1 MMELLWLLLPVAAAS
16 GWLAARRTAR
26 HDVEPERAVTFS
38 SHYIKGLNYLL
49 TEQSD
54 RALEVFI
61 DMVDVD
67 PDTVETHLILGSLFR
82 RRGEVDRAIRIHQNL
97 VERENLDPAQRANAL
112 MELGRDYM
120 KAGLL
125 DQAESLFKELIQ
137 LGFLQADAYR
147 RLRALYERERDW
159 ANAIWASE
167 QLCEFSTEPQNRR
180 IAQYHCELGEMARS
194 KGDAP
199 DAGRHARKAL
209 SFDQDC
215 ARAGILMGDLALD
228 DANPRLAVEHYSRV
242 MRRDAGFISLVLPRI
257 QDAFT
262 RLEDARGLESLLTE
276 LRDQHPSEATSLA
289 LAQALEARGRLDDL
303 DTLLREEMARDKV
316 SLKLLP
322 VYLRLKAQRN
332 AATADVLPAA
342 IGMLDRYLEGHVCN
356 TCTQCGFQSRTHF
369 WHCPSC
375 QGWATIRP
383 VDSLI
388 DQRPETCLTPP

>member
-147 RLRALYERERDW
+147 RCVPCMSANGIGPMPSGPANSCVNFPPSRRTAVSPSIIANWAKWRD
-159 ANAIWASE
+159 
-167 QLCEFSTEPQNRR
+167 RR
-180 IAQYHCELGEMARS
+180 GMPRT
-194 KGDAP
+194 
-199 DAGRHARKAL
+199 
-209 SFDQDC
+209 
-215 ARAGILMGDLALD
+215 RAGM
-228 DANPRLAVEHYSRV
+228 P
-242 MRRDAGFISLVLPRI
+242 
-257 QDAFT
+257 
-262 RLEDARGLESLLTE
+262 AR
-276 LRDQHPSEATSLA
+276 P
-289 LAQALEARGRLDDL
+289 
-303 DTLLREEMARDKV
+303 
-316 SLKLLP
+316 
-322 VYLRLKAQRN
+322 
-332 AATADVLPAA
+332 
-342 IGMLDRYLEGHVCN
+342 
-356 TCTQCGFQSRTHF
+356 
-369 WHCPSC
+369 
-375 QGWATIRP
+375 
-383 VDSLI
+383 
-388 DQRPETCLTPP
+388 